1 MAEGGFADNGFLT
14 DLEPSDSEVADGD
27 SKIDD
32 ASDSRTTLYEIP
44 AINDEMDGVT
54 GKNTF

>member
-14 DLEPSDSEVADGD
+14 DLGPCEVADGD

-32 ASDSRTTLYEIP
+32 ANDSRTTLYEIH

-54 GKNTF
+54 GKNTL